1 MLMRRSGSFQP
12 TAPPHSEDSLNS
24 FSSSNSRKRA
34 RRTKRRPQSV
44 NAWAFVIRI
53 LLLIVAFLSV
63 FDFVLFWKSRFA
75 KHSSI
80 EEEDYHHQKNR
91 EPPLLV
97 KDNPEDTKS
106 EDDDDEDMEPI
117 YEILRQARIHPAQ
130 LSPEQK
136 SRLPTW
142 STVQRLYG
150 DAPKIYGLDTCE
162 KFRNTT
168 EPSLTFLAMAGT
180 FNSGTNLL
188 ASLMIRNCQIDER
201 MKVYGEKQ
209 KGMRWQ
215 VKWVRY
221 NIVFVVCCF
230 VEGAFCVLAN
240 QTIYDTF
247 MYESYNTGKTH
258 AAQVPRAARNKN

>member
-34 RRTKRRPQSV
+34 RRTKRRPQKV

-80 EEEDYHHQKNR
+80 EEEEEEYHHQKNR
-91 EPPLLV
+91 EPPLPI
-97 KDNPEDTKS
+97 KDNPENNKS
-106 EDDDDEDMEPI
+106 QDDDEDMEPI

-136 SRLPTW
+136 NRLPTW
-142 STVQRLYG
+142 STVQRLYR
-150 DAPKIYGLDTCE
+150 DAPKIYGSDTCE
-162 KFRNTT
+162 KFHNTT

-188 ASLMIRNCQIDER
+188 ASLMIRNCQSDE
-201 MKVYGEKQ
+201 
-209 KGMRWQ
+209 
-215 VKWVRY
+215 
-221 NIVFVVCCF
+221 
-230 VEGAFCVLAN
+230 
-240 QTIYDTF
+240 
-247 MYESYNTGKTH
+247 
-258 AAQVPRAARNKN
+258 

>member
-1 MLMRRSGSFQP
+1 MTVCIQHSNIRKETATMLMRRSGSFQP
-12 TAPPHSEDSLNS
+12 TAPPRSEDSLSS

-34 RRTKRRPQSV
+34 RRTKRHHPKV
-44 NAWAFVIRI
+44 NAWAFVIRT
-53 LLLIVAFLSV
+53 LLVIVACLSV
-63 FDFVLFWKSRFA
+63 FDFVLFWKSRLA

-80 EEEDYHHQKNR
+80 EEEEEEYHHQKNR
-91 EPPLLV
+91 EPPLLI
-97 KDNPEDTKS
+97 KDNPEKNKS
-106 EDDDDEDMEPI
+106 QDDDEDMEPI

-201 MKVYGEKQ
+201 IKVYGEKQ

-215 VKWVRY
+215 VKWVRFS
-221 NIVFVVCCF
+221 IVFVVCL
-230 VEGAFCVLAN
+230 FC
-240 QTIYDTF
+240 
-247 MYESYNTGKTH
+247 
-258 AAQVPRAARNKN
+258 